1 MESLKS
7 YIKYRTLELD
17 YQESQI
23 GEPGG
28 INMGSHIAKRNAIE
42 MARWTLRELQRLAEW
57 DDAGE
62 PAVFEPPMSA
72 TKGRSGPRPRP
83 GGSRFPMISRRSC
96 DARQAC
102 CHRT

>member
-72 TKGRSGPRPRP
+72 DERAFWAKAK
-83 GGSRFPMISRRSC
+83 
-96 DARQAC
+96 ARGVKVPDDIAAQL
-102 CHRT
+102 